1 MLNTILQILFPLF
14 IIMYWFAEG
23 VSEGWTWSTTLRK
36 RTNKL
41 IHPNNWSNGI
51 MDYHGWRI
59 LENLGIWGTVVTA
72 FFLDIPIKSFFAL
85 GIGAWFIGAFCYEC
99 SLNYVNKGTMYK
111 PVNYKWHILGYDIPW
126 WGGKKIFILP
136 AIGLVVLLFEIL

>member
-1 MLNTILQILFPLF
+1 MLNTILQILFPVF
-14 IIMYWFAEG
+14 IIMYWLAEG
-23 VSEGWTWSTTLRK
+23 VSEGWTWSTTERK

-72 FFLDIPIKSFFAL
+72 FFLDISVQSFFLL

-111 PVNYKWHILGYDIPW
+111 PVGYKWHILGYDIPW
-126 WGGKKIFILP
+126 WGGKRIWILP
-136 AIGLVVLLFEIL
+136 TIGVVVLLFEIL

>member
-72 FFLDIPIKSFFAL
+72 FFLDISIQSFFLL

-99 SLNYVNKGTMYK
+99 SLNYVDKGTMYK
-111 PVNYKWHILGYDIPW
+111 PVDYKWHILGYDIPW
-126 WGGKKIFILP
+126 WGGKRIWILP
-136 AIGLVVLLFEIL
+136 TIGVVVLLFEIL

>member
-51 MDYHGWRI
+51 MDYHGWRTF
-59 LENLGIWGTVVTA
+59 ENVGIWGTVVTA
-72 FFLDIPIKSFFAL
+72 YFLDIPIKSFFAL

-111 PVNYKWHILGYDIPW
+111 PVDYKWHILGYDIPW
-126 WGGKKIFILP
+126 WGGKRIWILP
-136 AIGLVVLLFEIL
+136 TIGLIVLLLEVL